1 MSLILKCRTCGEVFT
16 SLMLYDMHA
25 MTHGESNY
33 YSTFQQVAENEIAQG
48 RGNGL
53 QHILDT
59 FIIPKIDG
67 LKIKKVPKE
76 QRINPHKIRTKK
88 KK

>member
-16 SLMLYDMHA
+16 SLMLYDMHS

-59 FIIPKIDG
+59 FIIPNLAE
-67 LKIKKVPKE
+67 LKTKKVPKE
-76 QRINPHKIRTKK
+76 QRIAPHKLRLKQK
-88 KK
+88 